1 LKNGHITHYLNST
14 KPNKTTIQTIMNSIY
29 ENNNIIIGY
38 LPKHQA
44 VRINHKNP
52 IFDEE
57 YMKMNEML
65 LGTESYYNEYLFL
78 KTLRV
83 KLEKGEVYIEQ
94 ITSYISNSY
103 KKLDGGE
110 IMYLMDIQTT

>member
-1 LKNGHITHYLNST
+1 
-14 KPNKTTIQTIMNSIY
+14 
-29 ENNNIIIGY
+29 
-38 LPKHQA
+38 
-44 VRINHKNP
+44 
-52 IFDEE
+52 
-57 YMKMNEML
+57 MKMNEML

-78 KTLRV
+78 KTLRF

-110 IMYLMDIQTT
+110 IMYLMDIFRQLEHIFTVHLEEWEKNNNTKFNGFVDIEQYLTLSQRTISDLGDLLQNKLNDLIK